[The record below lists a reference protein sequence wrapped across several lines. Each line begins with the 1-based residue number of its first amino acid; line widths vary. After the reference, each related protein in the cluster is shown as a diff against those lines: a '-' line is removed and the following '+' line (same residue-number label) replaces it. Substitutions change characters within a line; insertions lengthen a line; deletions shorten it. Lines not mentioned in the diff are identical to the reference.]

1 MIEGLI
7 CRAVFVRISPILSKC
22 CRVGSTVHNS
32 TFIARSL
39 VRRTRIL
46 AVAAGCVLGL
56 VGPGWGAPPES
67 SLEERIHALKKSIV
81 AYNTALFV
89 LREDP
94 AAPAPHLE
102 ILLDVD
108 DRGDPDPVPA
118 HHLPSWIRVALDRHP
133 AVEHIY
139 TDNELP
145 ALAEGGLQ
153 PLLTVPATPG
163 QHTLVVT
170 FKAIDRNGK
179 SYLKTKE
186 WPFETTRPAAHAIVR
201 FRSAMNQ
208 EPDLRFELA
217 GESLLNARHADRP
230 ADELAYRLGVFAAQ
244 AGDYGNAASFFLS
257 ALDRDGPHPRD
268 ESRLRLAEAYAAV
281 GLPEEA
287 EAVLTAL
294 IGETRDDAMR
304 ARAWFLI
311 ERIARRDGR
320 HARVLE
326 VHERLGTGLPPELAG
341 EAHTLAGLSALSL
354 RAFPRAADLFRR
366 VVRTS
371 PDAPIALYG
380 HAQALAGFG
389 DAFTASELLK
399 KLIQSRSIFDPVRS
413 RVIGHAHAALGL
425 QLIEQGRYDEALAE
439 LGQVQADSPAY
450 ETALFGVGW
459 ALRKADERVKAIAIF
474 QDQLARFPRGAHAHE
489 ARLLL
494 AAAYAELRAYTRSV
508 TAYRAALDALT
519 AAMSA
524 VDRRRAGVDATA
536 WDPLAELRA
545 SEPADTDPLHRDA
558 PFSRAAE
565 QYRWLVRFES
575 DLRRTLDHFPPYL
588 TAPRRGATT
597 LGGRLQSVDGPE
609 LILRGQDLLV
619 KLDSAKAE
627 SRRALTALALDA
639 LAREQTRLEDWSVE
653 ASLGIARNLVVE
665 RDELGS
671 EVLTLE

>member
-1 MIEGLI
+1 MFSRL
-7 CRAVFVRISPILSKC
+7 F
-22 CRVGSTVHNS
+22 RVGSTVHDPTS
-32 TFIARSL
+32 ITRSL
-39 VRRTRIL
+39 GRRTRIF
-46 AVAAGCVLGL
+46 AVAAGCLLCFG
-56 VGPGWGAPPES
+56 GSGWGKPPES
-67 SLEERIHALKKSIV
+67 SLDERIHALKKSIV

-108 DRGDPDPVPA
+108 GHDPLPA
-118 HHLPSWIRVALDRHP
+118 HHLPSWVRVALDRHP
-133 AVEHIY
+133 AVEHTY
-139 TDNELP
+139 TDREWH

-153 PLLTVPATPG
+153 PLLTVPAAPG
-163 QHTLVVT
+163 RHTLVVT

-186 WPFETTRPAAHAIVR
+186 WPFETTRPAAHAVVR
-201 FRSAMNQ
+201 FRSAVNQ

-217 GESLLNARHADRP
+217 GESLLDARRADRP
-230 ADELAYRLGVFAAQ
+230 TDDLAYRLGVFAAQ

-257 ALDRDGPHPRD
+257 ALNRDGPHPRD

-294 IGETRDDAMR
+294 IGETRDDTMR
-304 ARAWFLI
+304 ARAWFQI
-311 ERIARRDGR
+311 ERIALRDGR

-326 VHERLGTGLPPELAG
+326 AHEHLGARLPPELAG

-354 RAFPRAADLFRR
+354 RAFPQAEDFFRR
-366 VVRTS
+366 VARTS
-371 PDAPIALYG
+371 PDAPLALYG
-380 HAQALAGFG
+380 HAQALAGLG
-389 DAFTASELLK
+389 DAFTASELFK

-413 RVIGHAHAALGL
+413 RVIEHAHAALGL
-425 QLIEQGRYDEALAE
+425 QLIEQGRYDEALVE
-439 LGQVQADSPAY
+439 LGQVPTESPAY

-459 ALRKADERVKAIAIF
+459 ALRKADEHVKAIAIF
-474 QDQLARFPRGAHAHE
+474 QDQVARFPRGAHAHE
-489 ARLLL
+489 ARLSL

-524 VDRRRAGVDATA
+524 VDRRRAGVNDPT
-536 WDPLAELRA
+536 WDPLAELRE
-545 SEPADTDPLHRDA
+545 SGPADADPLRRDA

-565 QYRWLVRFES
+565 HYRWLLRFES
-575 DLRRTLDHFPPYL
+575 DLRRTLDHFPSYL
-588 TAPRRGATT
+588 TAPRRGSTT

-609 LILRGQDLLV
+609 LLIQGQDLLV
-619 KLDSAKAE
+619 KLDAAKSE
-627 SRRALTALALDA
+627 SRRALAALALDA
-639 LAREQTRLEDWSVE
+639 LAREQTRLEEWSVE

>member
-7 CRAVFVRISPILSKC
+7 CRAVFVRISPILSRC

-56 VGPGWGAPPES
+56 AGPGWGAPPES
-67 SLEERIHALKKSIV
+67 SLEARIHALKKSIV
-81 AYNTALFV
+81 AYNTALFT
-89 LREDP
+89 LQEDP

-102 ILLDVD
+102 VLLDVD
-108 DRGDPDPVPA
+108 SRGDPVPA
-118 HHLPSWIRVALDRHP
+118 HHLPRWIRVALDRLP
-133 AVEHIY
+133 AIEHTY
-139 TDNELP
+139 TDREWH

-179 SYLKTKE
+179 SYIKTKE

-201 FRSAMNQ
+201 FRSAVNQ

-217 GESLLNARHADRP
+217 GESLLDAPRADRP
-230 ADELAYRLGVFAAQ
+230 ADEFAYRLGVFAAQ
-244 AGDYGNAASFFLS
+244 AGEYGNAASFFLS
-257 ALDRDGPHPRD
+257 ALDRDGLHPRD
-268 ESRLRLAEAYAAV
+268 ESRLRLAEAYSAV

-287 EAVLTAL
+287 EAVLTTL

-311 ERIARRDGR
+311 ERIALRDGR

-326 VHERLGTGLPPELAG
+326 AHERLGAGLPPGLAG

-354 RAFPRAADLFRR
+354 HAFPQAAEFFRR
-366 VVRTS
+366 VARTS
-371 PDAPIALYG
+371 PDAPFALYG
-380 HAQALAGFG
+380 QAQALAGLG
-389 DAFTASELLK
+389 DAFTASELFK

-413 RVIGHAHAALGL
+413 RVIEHAHAALGL
-425 QLIEQGRYDEALAE
+425 QLIEQGRYDEALVE
-439 LGQVQADSPAY
+439 LGQVPIESPAY

-459 ALRKADERVKAIAIF
+459 ALRKADEHVKAIAIF
-474 QDQLARFPRGAHAHE
+474 QDQLARFPNGAHAHE

-524 VDRRRAGVDATA
+524 VDRRRAGVNAPA
-536 WDPLAELRA
+536 WDPLAELQA
-545 SEPADTDPLHRDA
+545 SEPADADPLHRDA

-575 DLRRTLDHFPPYL
+575 DLRRMLDHFPPYL

-597 LGGRLQSVDGPE
+597 LGGRLHQSVDGSE

-619 KLDSAKAE
+619 KLDSAEAE
-627 SRRALTALALDA
+627 SRRALVALAHDA

>member
-7 CRAVFVRISPILSKC
+7 CRAAFVRISPILSMC

-39 VRRTRIL
+39 IRGTRIL
-46 AVAAGCVLGL
+46 AVGAGCVLGL
-56 VGPGWGAPPES
+56 VAPGWGAPPES
-67 SLEERIHALKKSIV
+67 SLEERIHALKKSVV

-94 AAPAPHLE
+94 AAPTPHME

-108 DRGDPDPVPA
+108 DRGDPVPA

-133 AVEHIY
+133 AVDHTY
-139 TDNELP
+139 TDNEWH
-145 ALAEGGLQ
+145 ALAEGALQ

-179 SYLKTKE
+179 SYLKTKT
-186 WPFETTRPAAHAIVR
+186 WPFETTHPAAHAVVR
-201 FRSAMNQ
+201 FRSALNQ

-217 GESLLNARHADRP
+217 GESLLNARRVDRP
-230 ADELAYRLGVFAAQ
+230 ADEFAYRLGVFAAQ

-257 ALDRDGPHPRD
+257 ALDRDGLRLRD

-294 IGETRDDAMR
+294 IGATRDDAMR
-304 ARAWFLI
+304 ARAWFQI

-326 VHERLGTGLPPELAG
+326 VYERLGAGLPPELAG

-354 RAFPRAADLFRR
+354 RAFPQAADLFRR
-366 VVRTS
+366 VARTS
-371 PDAPIALYG
+371 PEAPLALYG

-389 DAFTASELLK
+389 DAFTASELFK
-399 KLIQSRSIFDPVRS
+399 RLIQSRSIFDPVRS
-413 RVIGHAHAALGL
+413 RVIVHAHAALGL

-439 LGQVQADSPAY
+439 LGQVPADSPAY

-474 QDQLARFPRGAHAHE
+474 QDQLARFPHGTHAHE

-519 AAMSA
+519 DAMSA
-524 VDRRRAGVDATA
+524 VDRRRTGVNAPA
-536 WDPLAELRA
+536 WDPLADLQA
-545 SEPADTDPLHRDA
+545 SEPADADPLHRDA
-558 PFSRAAE
+558 PFARAVE
-565 QYRWLVRFES
+565 QYRWLARFES
-575 DLRRTLDHFPPYL
+575 DLQRTLDHFPPYL

-597 LGGRLQSVDGPE
+597 LGGRLHQSVDGSE

-627 SRRALTALALDA
+627 SRRALVALALDA
-639 LAREQTRLEDWSVE
+639 LASEQTRLEDWSVE